1 MNASWML
8 LAVLSCTAAMADSS
22 NNATI
27 DNSAKQYSGV
37 ATLNQAAGDQQQLS
51 NNVAIAV
58 GHNAQAN
65 ITVTQKISGAAA
77 DRAMDA
83 TAAIHGTSFSNG
95 NGVLSVNQSAGAQ
108 NQMINAV
115 RISVNAGPQSIDDSV
130 MSQQNVAHATDS
142 GLTPTTGSRQVV
154 TSDQAFTGSRGVV
167 QVSQSAGVGNRV
179 ANTLNVRLN

>member
-37 ATLNQAAGDQQQLS
+37 VTLNQAAGDQQQLS

-130 MSQQNVAHATDS
+130 MSQQNVALATNS

>member
-8 LAVLSCTAAMADSS
+8 LAVLGCTAAMADSS

-27 DNSAKQYSGV
+27 DNSAKQYNGV
-37 ATLNQAAGDQQQLS
+37 VTLNQAAGDQQQLS

-65 ITVTQKISGAAA
+65 IAVTQKISGAAA
-77 DRAMDA
+77 DRSMDA

-130 MSQQNVAHATDS
+130 MSQQNVALATDS

-167 QVSQSAGVGNRV
+167 QVNQSAGVGNRM
-179 ANTLNVRLN
+179 ANTLGVTIK